1 MKINKSVLQCINV
14 NTLRYGV
21 VRWKHSIKL
30 FPFYS
35 TIPKRD
41 LIAKILNLKDY
52 REGDEETLEE
62 CILGEAYGVSFK
74 HPRQQQCQSGQ
85 EA

>member
-1 MKINKSVLQCINV
+1 MQINKSVLQGLNV
-14 NTLRYGV
+14 NKLRYGV
-21 VRWKHSIKL
+21 ARWVHSENL
-30 FPFYS
+30 FPYYS

-62 CILGEAYGVSFK
+62 CILGEAYGVSIK
-74 HPRQQQCQSGQ
+74 HPRQPLCQSGP